1 MRLLNSLPS
10 NISTSFSSP
19 YLYEPPHNHRRDV
32 ARWRVGQA
40 LGHVPSEVIYR
51 PRHRE
56 GEKRV
61 RQETRRVLIH
71 VAKTK
76 VNTMAGFGHEAN
88 PLSVFLECEVLP
100 WLNHGLEESRRTQ
113 TGKLSTYPVHVVL
126 QPFERVI
133 GDTRRPLVEEVVDK
147 GTSAVGPGA
156 GLGALG
162 RISHSTTFATRS
174 TSLSSQSGA
183 SMCCMMV
190 CPILKKRVGIM
201 KAS

>member
-1 MRLLNSLPS
+1 MAGRSSAGPCSERSHLPASPSRRRKKSEARNASRLDSC
-10 NISTSFSSP
+10 
-19 YLYEPPHNHRRDV
+19 RKD
-32 ARWRVGQA
+32 
-40 LGHVPSEVIYR
+40 
-51 PRHRE
+51 
-56 GEKRV
+56 
-61 RQETRRVLIH
+61 
-71 VAKTK
+71 K